1 MPGTSALQNQ
11 PHRAADAALAAM
23 RLAVALAAVI
33 VFSSFEASGIGEGPM
48 ALRSLLVAAFC
59 YGVAGLAFWLLIA
72 MRRVEAERLRYPML
86 VADALFVAAVLTWEG
101 EHGII
106 IYAPALLAIQSARD
120 RFGLRFGRMAAL
132 AMSLAFAASVRSAPE
147 WSGHPLALTALV
159 AGFWMLVAP
168 GYGRLTRNPG
178 AIRVAPAPEPQV
190 VRPEKV
196 VPALPAAFPVPAV
209 RRGRILVA
217 QGDRTGRVLLVK
229 CLERAGYDVT
239 AVANSDSV
247 MNALDEAASGRP
259 FEALIADLDL
269 PGTGG
274 AALTQF
280 IRATR
285 FEAADLVIIGLDG
298 SAEPAPASHW
308 RELGMNDCL
317 RRPVHPGRLLE
328 CLRLLLPDVR
338 PEPEA
343 GPVLTPV
350 LEDVPAEKIVEALDL
365 RALRD
370 LESLGGRDFVRDIA
384 NQFVADGAIALRS
397 LAHSMQKGDAA
408 LFRDQA
414 HALRSSAAN
423 VGARGIYATCLA
435 WREIE
440 SEDLAS
446 NGQAYLKDLHDQFE
460 EATRFLLQYLDGP
473 VGNSSQPAGS
483 QERAA

>member
-1 MPGTSALQNQ
+1 MPGTSAFQSQ
-11 PHRAADAALAAM
+11 PHRVADAALAAM

-48 ALRSLLVAAFC
+48 ALRSLLVVAFC
-59 YGVAGLAFWLLIA
+59 YGVAGLVFWMLIA
-72 MRRVEAERLRYPML
+72 MRRVEAEKLRYPML

-120 RFGLRFGRMAAL
+120 RFGLPFGRMAAL
-132 AMSLAFAASVRSAPE
+132 AMSLAFVASVRSAPE
-147 WSGHPLALTALV
+147 WSGHPIALTALV

-168 GYGRLTRNPG
+168 GYGRLTRSPR
-178 AIRVAPAPEPQV
+178 AAQAAPAPEPTLI
-190 VRPEKV
+190 RPEKV
-196 VPALPAAFPVPAV
+196 VSTPSAALPVPA
-209 RRGRILVA
+209 RRRARILVA
-217 QGDRTGRVLLVK
+217 QGDRTGRMLLAK

-239 AVANSDSV
+239 AVANSDAV
-247 MNALDEAASGRP
+247 MNALDEAVSDQP
-259 FEALIADLDL
+259 FEALVADLDL
-269 PGTGG
+269 PSTGG

-285 FEAADLVIIGLDG
+285 FEAANLVIVGLDG

-308 RELGMNDCL
+308 RDVGMNDCL
-317 RRPVHPGRLLE
+317 RRPVQPGKLLE
-328 CLRLLLPDVR
+328 CFRLLLPDVR
-338 PEPEA
+338 AEPEA
-343 GPVLTPV
+343 RPVPTPV
-350 LEDVPAEKIVEALDL
+350 LDDAPAEKIVEVLDL

-370 LESLGGRDFVRDIA
+370 LENLGGRDFVRDIA
-384 NQFVADGAIALRS
+384 NQFVADGALALRS

-423 VGARGIYATCLA
+423 VGARGIYVTCLA

-440 SEDLAS
+440 SDDLAS

-473 VGNSSQPAGS
+473 VGNSSQLPGS